1 MSEDDELMEALGAA
15 ARERRE
21 EEPDARWDALAAGEL
36 GEDERAALREA
47 AEARGEDVEALEA
60 AFGALGEEA
69 EEGFAAAILAGAGAA
84 STGAEGDASAEASA
98 PAQASASAPA
108 EASAPAQASAPA
120 RAAAPGRARAEASA
134 EARSEAPASA
144 PAERGSK
151 VTTLSSRRAVL
162 GLVGTLAVAAA
173 VLFVVLPR
181 GGPALPG
188 YTATVRGGAQS
199 SRGADEAPAATPTFR
214 ADDIVDLRLRPET
227 EVSFPVH
234 AAVFRRRAGGELE
247 RVDVAPA
254 VAGSGAVRLQL
265 LAAELLPEPGRW
277 TVYLVAAPAE
287 IPIEDLHPPG
297 GHQALFTL
305 ARE

>member
-1 MSEDDELMEALGAA
+1 M
-15 ARERRE
+15 
-21 EEPDARWDALAAGEL
+21 
-36 GEDERAALREA
+36 
-47 AEARGEDVEALEA
+47 
-60 AFGALGEEA
+60 
-69 EEGFAAAILAGAGAA
+69 
-84 STGAEGDASAEASA
+84 
-98 PAQASASAPA
+98 
-108 EASAPAQASAPA
+108 
-120 RAAAPGRARAEASA
+120 
-134 EARSEAPASA
+134 
-144 PAERGSK
+144 AERGSK

>member
-1 MSEDDELMEALGAA
+1 MPPGSLLPVLSSPDGSNVAKRDPM
-15 ARERRE
+15 ARRKSRC
-21 EEPDARWDALAAGEL
+21 AK
-36 GEDERAALREA
+36 
-47 AEARGEDVEALEA
+47 V
-60 AFGALGEEA
+60 
-69 EEGFAAAILAGAGAA
+69 
-84 STGAEGDASAEASA
+84 
-98 PAQASASAPA
+98 
-108 EASAPAQASAPA
+108 
-120 RAAAPGRARAEASA
+120 
-134 EARSEAPASA
+134 
-144 PAERGSK
+144 AERGSK